1 MTPLLLRLPL
11 PHTAL
16 LSAAARHSLQAAP
29 VILWSIALHL
39 GQRATTREA
48 ATTTTLASAFGA
60 AEVTAQNATPT
71 PQYPTLLPATACPHT
86 LKPSNWVSVRVCM
99 SVSVCVLIHMQSSAL
114 KKGMANGIR
123 NCRDVALS
131 LPLSLSLAAI
141 TAIFHA
147 FKFWFRLRKRFAIC
161 HFASPRNKSRI
172 DWPLFTRVGS
182 ASSASLASAARAS
195 AHHPHPPVSLLQ
207 QPHAN
212 CSLINW
218 TLSASFLATVHSGN
232 WKPKRRRFEVF
243 HFPLADTRQFKTNLN
258 KQNDATLCI
267 PLRTSLTPLPPTP
280 LLPSVTSCHP
290 NRVREFAIS
299 SIMRHI
305 WPNYVIPPT
314 VEMGNGNVKG
324 KCGAEELLIKILF
337 DMRRVK

>member
-1 MTPLLLRLPL
+1 MEHCVAPWAKSNNKRSCNNNNFSICLRGCRSDCAKCQAYAAVPSPPPCHRLPTHFKAIKL
-11 PHTAL
+11 RICACVYECECVCTHTYAN
-16 LSAAARHSLQAAP
+16 
-29 VILWSIALHL
+29 
-39 GQRATTREA
+39 QRAEKR
-48 ATTTTLASAFGA
+48 
-60 AEVTAQNATPT
+60 
-71 PQYPTLLPATACPHT
+71 
-86 LKPSNWVSVRVCM
+86 
-99 SVSVCVLIHMQSSAL
+99 
-114 KKGMANGIR
+114 NGKR
-123 NCRDVALS
+123 NSQLSRCRDVALS

-161 HFASPRNKSRI
+161 YFARPRNKSRI

-267 PLRTSLTPLPPTP
+267 PLGTALTPLPP
-280 LLPSVTSCHP
+280 LPSFTSCHP

-305 WPNYVIPPT
+305 WPNYVISPT